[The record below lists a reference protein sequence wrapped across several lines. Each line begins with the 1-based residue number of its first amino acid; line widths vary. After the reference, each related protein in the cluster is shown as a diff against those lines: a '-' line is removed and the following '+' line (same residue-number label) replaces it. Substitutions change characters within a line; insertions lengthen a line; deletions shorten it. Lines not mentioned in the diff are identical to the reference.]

1 MQDEISVLEHFL
13 KMPLNNAESVLD
25 EFRKLDGAKYY
36 PPSSPIDK
44 DSFVYIPGTR
54 KDRVLLVAHADTF
67 FDYPEALGSVV
78 IEEGT
83 YFSGSKGLGIGAD
96 DRAGCAILWLLR
108 DMGHSLLVTNG
119 EEYGSLAAMRI
130 AARLPKLYD
139 ELNGHCYMIEFDR
152 RHADD
157 YKTYN
162 IPVSDD
168 FRRFIEDSTGYHD
181 AGKASST
188 DIVHLCNEICGVNLS
203 VGYYYEHTPD
213 ECLVPGEWINTLSIA
228 RKMLALPQ
236 KRFPVIHN

>member
-36 PPSSPIDK
+36 PSSSPIDK
-44 DSFVYIPGTR
+44 DSFVYVPGTR

-67 FDYPEALGSVV
+67 FDYPEALGSIV

-108 DMGHSLLVTNG
+108 DMGHSLLVTNS

-130 AARLPKLYD
+130 AARLPQLYD
-139 ELNGHCYMIEFDR
+139 ELNGHCYILFALDK
-152 RHADD
+152 AI
-157 YKTYN
+157 
-162 IPVSDD
+162 IPAYRAVSGEYTLQV
-168 FRRFIEDSTGYHD
+168 RKLPLACKLNQSQ
-181 AGKASST
+181 ACKA
-188 DIVHLCNEICGVNLS
+188 ENLGLQS
-203 VGYYYEHTPD
+203 VM
-213 ECLVPGEWINTLSIA
+213 V
-228 RKMLALPQ
+228 
-236 KRFPVIHN
+236 